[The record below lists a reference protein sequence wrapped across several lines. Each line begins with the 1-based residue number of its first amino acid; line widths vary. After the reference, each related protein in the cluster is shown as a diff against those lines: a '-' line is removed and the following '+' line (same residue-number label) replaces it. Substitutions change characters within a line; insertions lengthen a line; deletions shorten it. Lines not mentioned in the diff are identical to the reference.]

1 MRSTTPVKAAAILG
15 MTAISFATVST
26 HAGINIIVNGGFES
40 NNTNVTVYNMDN
52 AEFNNIVN
60 DVTGFAANGP
70 GEFDIMTF
78 GGGFGLDPV
87 EGDWH
92 LALEKGAGL
101 GTDQFSFDLTINIVG
116 GTEYDLSFWAAEN
129 TTFSDGTESLQ
140 IGISSSATDFGT
152 LVYDAGNPPN
162 DTWTYFATTF
172 TAPADAAF
180 LTVRLTDFFD
190 PNGTW
195 VHIDDFRLSVVPV
208 PGAFALLGVA
218 GLVSRRRRRA

>member
-40 NNTNVTVYNMDN
+40 NNTDVTVYNMDN

-60 DVTGFAANGP
+60 DVTGFAVNGP
-70 GEFDIMTF
+70 GGFDIMTF

-172 TAPADAAF
+172 TAPADAAY